1 MQAWKRTYRV
11 VFVANLVTAIGMM
24 SFLPFFP
31 AYLKAMGVSDD
42 AELKIWSGLVFGA
55 APFAAALMGPIWG
68 SIGDRS
74 SRKAMVL
81 RAQVAI
87 AVATLCMGF
96 AQSPM
101 TLLLLRIGQGVFS
114 GFVPPSI
121 TLVSVAA
128 PQDQQGRIAGTLQ
141 SALAAGSVVGPLVG
155 AGLQHVFGLR
165 SVFFFVAAAAFVSAL
180 LVVFFADE
188 DRDLRVSIERWS
200 PTSVLRAVGQDLV
213 EVWRFPRMRAAFLF
227 LACVQFGVG
236 ASNPLMQL
244 YVEEIWTGS
253 AARIPDLTSLLF
265 TAVAL
270 SSFFATPLWGR
281 LGDRLGHGRVLVRA
295 TLLTALVLI
304 GHGFAALFVWL
315 LLLRVALGIGASG
328 VNAAAF
334 GTAGH
339 DTPQELRGSAFGVI
353 FSARA
358 LSVSIGAMSGG
369 ALATLLGIDGLFWA
383 VGACLFVLSCVLSRR
398 TIRATRSSDLDS
410 AAPGESS

>member
-31 AYLKAMGVSDD
+31 AYLKAMGVHDD

-55 APFAAALMGPIWG
+55 APFAAAIMGPIWG

-81 RAQVAI
+81 RAQIAI
-87 AVATLCMGF
+87 ALAALCMGF
-96 AQSPM
+96 ANSPM

-128 PQDQQGRIAGTLQ
+128 PREKQGRIAGTLQ
-141 SALAAGSVVGPLVG
+141 AALAAGSVVGPLVG
-155 AGLQHVFGLR
+155 ALLQHAFGLR
-165 SVFFFVAAAAFVSAL
+165 SVFFFVAAAALVSGL
-180 LVVFFADE
+180 LVAFFAQE
-188 DRDLRVSIERWS
+188 DRELRVSIEGWS
-200 PTSVLRAVGQDLV
+200 PTMVLRAVGQDLV
-213 EVWRFPRMRAAFLF
+213 KVWRVPRMRAAFVF
-227 LACVQFGVG
+227 LAAVQFGIG

-244 YVEEIWTGS
+244 YVEEIWTG
-253 AARIPDLTSLLF
+253 AAERIPDLTSLLF

-270 SSFFATPLWGR
+270 ASFFATPLWGR
-281 LGDRLGHGRVLVRA
+281 VGDRLGHGKVLVRA

-304 GHGFAALFVWL
+304 GHGFASLFALL
-315 LLLRVALGIGASG
+315 LLLRLVLGVGASG

-334 GTAGH
+334 GSAGR

-358 LSVSIGAMSGG
+358 LSVSLGAMSGG
-369 ALATLLGIDGLFWA
+369 ALASLLGIDGLFWA
-383 VGACLFVLSCVLSRR
+383 MGASLLVLSLVLTRR
-398 TIRATRSSDLDS
+398 MRQTAVTGPLSSS
-410 AAPGESS
+410 ARGGS